1 MPQLSS
7 SNHVYYVVEDDEI
20 VGRYGPDLNGALTH
34 LLLFGKKSQH
44 PKKNENKKAPPRSRA
59 IIPFRSN
66 GEVQHPDSL
75 LGIEAYSLPVNGCS
89 PEQCAYWE
97 DTETLERMQRVAKRE
112 YDMIIS
118 PTSHYGH
125 VKYIPTEYRRYIRSV
140 CYRHFE
146 LLSQELEAKDRSA
159 ETLKR
164 SFSQDSKSRKW
175 PRTSNHHAF
184 LPPRTITI
192 ENLEEVNTL
201 ESKGSLSLGTNE
213 SR

>member
-1 MPQLSS
+1 MTMPQLSS

-34 LLLFGKKSQH
+34 LLLFGTEKSY
-44 PKKNENKKAPPRSRA
+44 PKKNEKKAPSRA

-97 DTETLERMQRVAKRE
+97 DAETLERMQRVAKRE
-112 YDMIIS
+112 YDMIS

-125 VKYIPTEYRRYIRSV
+125 VEHIPTEYRRDVRNA

-164 SFSQDSKSRKW
+164 SFSQDDSKSRKW
-175 PRTSNHHAF
+175 PSTSDHTF